1 MVRARPLVG
10 YDPLVAGATIAMAAS
25 HNRMAGR
32 RNTFAQNI
40 PATESTKAAT
50 ESAIPNIPTAI
61 PMIETRAGYAS
72 RAPQVRINAVVL

>member
-50 ESAIPNIPTAI
+50 ESPIPNIPTAI
-61 PMIETRAGYAS
+61 PMIETRSGYAVFGS
-72 RAPQVRINAVVL
+72 SGPMLVR